1 MRILYLDGFSN
12 EKERSIYTELVYL
25 NIIKAM
31 KTLVEQA
38 DKYEYKIEQS
48 NQVKRKKKFQ
58 NFFFYRFKI
67 LILQTNN
74 EIRLLQKNSE
84 IYLFK

>member
-48 NQVKRKKKFQ
+48 NQVKRKKKISK
-58 NFFFYRFKI
+58 FFFIVLKFFDSANK
-67 LILQTNN
+67 
-74 EIRLLQKNSE
+74 
-84 IYLFK
+84 